1 MTLTGV
7 IAVVIFMAVSY
18 GLGIFVGMHIKKPK
32 VITKT
37 KKVVSPVKPGQGS
50 VIPAGSIAAKASAR
64 DSAKPKTKVRN

>member
-37 KKVVSPVKPGQGS
+37 KKGVSPVIS
-50 VIPAGSIAAKASAR
+50 AHSNAAKAAAR
-64 DSAKPKTKVRN
+64 DSAKPQTKPLKKS